1 MKAISAILSFLMLVP
16 CLSASAQM
24 QVGPQYRGFS
34 FDEGGS
40 AHLGGVALEAHFPQG
55 RWAWGVELEGMTN
68 SDVKYWISA
77 MVNAGLVID
86 DVYYYGSLG
95 SGRAEER
102 DYDRSDAGA
111 LFGLGVN
118 WPLSRS
124 LRADLSLDKFSEGY
138 GGSASLRYQFLPFAD
153 SNRQSYG
160 SSQSQAYAT
169 SKSEYEFYLGG
180 GIGRS
185 SIDVDGFDNPTG
197 FNLRGGWMFNPFLA
211 FEASYFN
218 SGKSDDN
225 DGRYTWYLDGD
236 TLQFGVRA
244 STDVRLPWQ
253 VYTRVGYALW
263 DFEIDASNTGQ
274 GKYSEDGSDL
284 YYAAGVAYSRDASR
298 YFLEYQSINL
308 DTEGENTDVD
318 TLSLGF
324 EYRCCSRKVANN
336 SYSSKPLTPEASPR
350 NQTSYESDTAKTMQV
365 SASSSVVEES
375 LDPVEFEKASS
386 VVDVVTYSPEE
397 EVVVTATAPV
407 HPMKIAIQE
416 GCNVLSV
423 KVVNESQ
430 VWDLFCPS
438 TLKRISVTI

>member
-1 MKAISAILSFLMLVP
+1 MKAISAILSLLMLVT

-24 QVGPQYRGFS
+24 QVGLQYRGFS
-34 FDEGGS
+34 YDEGGS
-40 AHLGGVALEAHFPQG
+40 THVGGVALEAHFPQG
-55 RWAWGVELEGMTN
+55 RWAWGVELEGMTG
-68 SDVKYWISA
+68 SDLKYWISA
-77 MVNAGLVID
+77 MVNAGLIVD

-95 SGRAEER
+95 SGRAEQR
-102 DYDRSDAGA
+102 DYDRSRAGA
-111 LFGLGVN
+111 LYGLGVN

-124 LRADLSLDKFSEGY
+124 LRADLSLDKFSEGF
-138 GGSASLRYQFLPFAD
+138 GGSASLRYQFLPYAD

-169 SKSEYEFYLGG
+169 GQSKYEFYLGG
-180 GIGRS
+180 GIARS
-185 SIDVDGFDNPTG
+185 SIDLDGFDNPTG

-211 FEASYFN
+211 LEGSYFN

-236 TLQFGVRA
+236 ALQFGVRA
-244 STDVRLPWQ
+244 STDGRLPWQ
-253 VYTRVGYALW
+253 VYTRFGYALW

-274 GKYSEDGSDL
+274 GKYSDNGSDL

-298 YFLEYQSINL
+298 YFLEFQSINL

-324 EYRCCSRKVANN
+324 EYRCCSRNVASN

-397 EVVVTATAPV
+397 EVVVTAPAPV

-423 KVVNESQ
+423 KVIAESE

-438 TLKRISVTI
+438 TLKRITVTI